1 MLECQYMIVSIVC
14 QIFVIVRRRGAFKWK
29 FNLWVRIQLLYDGIP
44 AYWYTEEVVTVTQA
58 QRYRKNYSLIVNID
72 SACRKRLK
80 EGSIR
85 INIYLDRL
93 SKCNNISRLTGGA
106 AHTGGRRCLM
116 TCNHYHQ
123 IRSCITTFN
132 SIIIIIIIINM
143 GLSPIFNVCLKKTHI
158 TITIWQISSQH
169 RKK

>member
-1 MLECQYMIVSIVC
+1 MIVSIVC

-29 FNLWVRIQLLYDGIP
+29 FNLWVWIQLLYDGIP
-44 AYWYTEEVVTVTQA
+44 AYWYREEVVTVTQA

-106 AHTGGRRCLM
+106 AHTQVGGDVWWLV
-116 TCNHYHQ
+116 TTI
-123 IRSCITTFN
+123 IRSDHV
-132 SIIIIIIIINM
+132 SP
-143 GLSPIFNVCLKKTHI
+143 LSTPSSSSSSTWDCLQSLMSVWRKPT
-158 TITIWQISSQH
+158 SQLLSD
-169 RKK
+169 RSLVNIERNKSYS